1 MKRNKFL
8 LIIILVLFIVPN
20 SVYAQDGLLYNTL
33 KENAIRDDISSTYVA
48 SESGIDFSEVSSDT
62 NGKGL
67 YVIGSTINDEYPI
80 IYYRGNI
87 SNNYVIYAGFCWQI
101 VRTTSTGG
109 IKLLYSGTPNDNKC
123 NNEKA
128 DLTIGKAQYNGVNS
142 APYYGWMYNTESGD
156 VNVTDSLAKE
166 YLDDWFENNM
176 LDYVKELEDTVWCND
191 RTLENNV
198 FDSRTRLE
206 AGNPTLECRNKD
218 DSFTVFSSVGNKK
231 LTYPTGIINAD
242 ELTYAGEVLKKTQTD
257 TYVNINYSY
266 WSMTP
271 YVLNKNMYPNSKG
284 MLNMYTF
291 TYSAG
296 IRPMISVRSS
306 ALISTGDGSN
316 DNPYGVTVEKKYR
329 VIVDDNFTTSNKEEA
344 EYNEDVSLSNTER
357 TGLKF
362 VNYNFTDLDG
372 NEIDIAVNGG
382 KISMPSQDIKVTSN
396 YRVLKDFYDLTTDSN
411 DVEITET
418 SVEEDQEA
426 SFKVNAPRGYKISSL
441 KLFDELDNELDIT
454 ISETD
459 GNYKFTMPNKNVV
472 IKVEFEELD
481 KHVVDGD
488 VENLSE
494 DFYYADDKVEFKI
507 IDKHGYEVSKIYVT
521 DKDGNIIDVEIEE
534 NNGVYS
540 FVMPDFDAK
549 IKVEYRYIYNNPQT
563 ADLTDVYLLLFVISL
578 GSLLGLIIKYKK
590 CKLTE

>member
-1 MKRNKFL
+1 MC
-8 LIIILVLFIVPN
+8 I
-20 SVYAQDGLLYNTL
+20 
-33 KENAIRDDISSTYVA
+33 
-48 SESGIDFSEVSSDT
+48 
-62 NGKGL
+62 
-67 YVIGSTINDEYPI
+67 
-80 IYYRGNI
+80 
-87 SNNYVIYAGFCWQI
+87 VIYAGFCWQI

-329 VIVDDNFTTSNKEEA
+329 VIVDDDFTTSNKEEA